1 MTRNKK
7 SSAGKVKKKGKV
19 ENVPVSDIE
28 EIISQIDTRNDA
40 LKKIYEFFEKDEFRK
55 PNKKKD
61 D

>member
-7 SSAGKVKKKGKV
+7 SSAGKVEKKGKV

-40 LKKIYEFFEKDEFRK
+40 LKKIYEFL
-55 PNKKKD
+55 
-61 D
+61 